1 MVMNQIKQSAAYIL
15 SNVKK
20 QIKLDSIM
28 VCDSALLSQENIQLI
43 SNLKWITRVPMT
55 LKKTKEII
63 GSYLEK
69 VKVSPET
76 DPKIQEITR
85 EFQKKGY
92 KWLEQKVTYA
102 GIKQRWLIVESAER
116 KQSDIQKLNSKIEQ
130 EKNPALKLRKKLETT
145 GFDTVTQAQNYLK
158 SINKKLKLWELKSLE
173 IKSKKINKQSIFYHY
188 QIETRARVSEIERR
202 TVAAGRFILATNI
215 ESSSDFH
222 CSEILWNYKNPN

>member
-76 DPKIQEITR
+76 DPEIQEITR

-130 EKNPALKLRKKLETT
+130 EKNPVLKLIKKLETT

-158 SINKKLKLWELKSLE
+158 SINKKLKLWEE
-173 IKSKKINKQSIFYHY
+173 QIFRNQVKKN
-188 QIETRARVSEIERR
+188 
-202 TVAAGRFILATNI
+202 
-215 ESSSDFH
+215 
-222 CSEILWNYKNPN
+222 

>member
-1 MVMNQIKQSAAYIL
+1 MRTGDGNESDKAVFGQIL

-28 VCDSALLSQENIQLI
+28 VCDSALYSQENIQLI

-130 EKNPALKLRKKLETT
+130 EKKTALKLRKKLETT
-145 GFDTVTQAQNYLK
+145 GFDTVTQAQNHLK
-158 SINKKLKLWELKSLE
+158 SINKKLKLWDER
-173 IKSKKINKQSIFYHY
+173 IFINQGKKF
-188 QIETRARVSEIERR
+188 
-202 TVAAGRFILATNI
+202 
-215 ESSSDFH
+215 
-222 CSEILWNYKNPN
+222 

>member
-1 MVMNQIKQSAAYIL
+1 MVMNQIKQSAASIL

-28 VCDSALLSQENIQLI
+28 VCESALLSLENIQLI

-69 VKVSPET
+69 VKVSPEK

-130 EKNPALKLRKKLETT
+130 EKKTALKLRKKLETT
-145 GFDTVTQAQNYLK
+145 GFDTVTRECISSCMLCCQ
-158 SINKKLKLWELKSLE
+158 EKSLVCL
-173 IKSKKINKQSIFYHY
+173 KYSCH
-188 QIETRARVSEIERR
+188 
-202 TVAAGRFILATNI
+202 
-215 ESSSDFH
+215 
-222 CSEILWNYKNPN
+222 

>member
-1 MVMNQIKQSAAYIL
+1 
-15 SNVKK
+15 
-20 QIKLDSIM
+20 M
-28 VCDSALLSQENIQLI
+28 VCDSALYSQENIQLI

-76 DPKIQEITR
+76 DPEIQGITR

-116 KQSDIQKLNSKIEQ
+116 KQSDIQKLNSKIEP
-130 EKNPALKLRKKLETT
+130 EKNTALKLIKKIETT

-158 SINKKLKLWELKSLE
+158 SINKKLKLWEEQILRNQV
-173 IKSKKINKQSIFYHY
+173 KKN
-188 QIETRARVSEIERR
+188 
-202 TVAAGRFILATNI
+202 
-215 ESSSDFH
+215 
-222 CSEILWNYKNPN
+222 

>member
-1 MVMNQIKQSAAYIL
+1 MTDVYHHVLAWKACYTSFAAVLFKQTSRT
-15 SNVKK
+15 
-20 QIKLDSIM
+20 
-28 VCDSALLSQENIQLI
+28 SQENIQLI

-76 DPKIQEITR
+76 DPNIQELTR

-116 KQSDIQKLNSKIEQ
+116 KQSNIQKLNSKIEQ
-130 EKNPALKLRKKLETT
+130 
-145 GFDTVTQAQNYLK
+145 
-158 SINKKLKLWELKSLE
+158 
-173 IKSKKINKQSIFYHY
+173 
-188 QIETRARVSEIERR
+188 
-202 TVAAGRFILATNI
+202 
-215 ESSSDFH
+215 
-222 CSEILWNYKNPN
+222 

>member
-1 MVMNQIKQSAAYIL
+1 
-15 SNVKK
+15 
-20 QIKLDSIM
+20 M
-28 VCDSALLSQENIQLI
+28 VCDSALYSLENIQLI

-76 DPKIQEITR
+76 DPEIQEITR

-130 EKNPALKLRKKLETT
+130 EKKTALKLRKKIRNNWIL
-145 GFDTVTQAQNYLK
+145 Y
-158 SINKKLKLWELKSLE
+158 SYSSSKSL
-173 IKSKKINKQSIFYHY
+173 KINQQK
-188 QIETRARVSEIERR
+188 TEIMEC
-202 TVAAGRFILATNI
+202 TN
-215 ESSSDFH
+215 
-222 CSEILWNYKNPN
+222 L

>member
-1 MVMNQIKQSAAYIL
+1 
-15 SNVKK
+15 
-20 QIKLDSIM
+20 M
-28 VCDSALLSQENIQLI
+28 VCDSALLSLENIQLI

-76 DPKIQEITR
+76 DPEIQEITR

-130 EKNPALKLRKKLETT
+130 EKKTALKSRKKLETT
-145 GFDTVTQAQNYLK
+145 GFDIVTQPQDNLK
-158 SINKKLKLWELKSLE
+158 SVNKKLKLWDEQIFRNQE
-173 IKSKKINKQSIFYHY
+173 KKINKQSIFYHH
-188 QIETRARVSEIERR
+188 QIETKPRVSEIEIR

-215 ESSSDFH
+215 ESSSDLH

>member
-1 MVMNQIKQSAAYIL
+1 MVMNLIKQSAASIF

-28 VCDSALLSQENIQLI
+28 VCDSALLSLENIQLI

-76 DPKIQEITR
+76 DPEIQEITR

-130 EKNPALKLRKKLETT
+130 EIIMSLCLLVYNLGQRELRKTL
-145 GFDTVTQAQNYLK
+145 L
-158 SINKKLKLWELKSLE
+158 
-173 IKSKKINKQSIFYHY
+173 
-188 QIETRARVSEIERR
+188 
-202 TVAAGRFILATNI
+202 
-215 ESSSDFH
+215 
-222 CSEILWNYKNPN
+222 

>member
-1 MVMNQIKQSAAYIL
+1 
-15 SNVKK
+15 
-20 QIKLDSIM
+20 
-28 VCDSALLSQENIQLI
+28 
-43 SNLKWITRVPMT
+43 MT

-63 GSYLEK
+63 GYYLGK

-130 EKNPALKLRKKLETT
+130 EKKTVLKLGKKLETT

-158 SINKKLKLWELKSLE
+158 SINKKLKLWEEQIFRNQVK
-173 IKSKKINKQSIFYHY
+173 KKINKQSIFYHY
-188 QIETRARVSEIERR
+188 QIETKARVSEIERR
-202 TVAAGRFILATNI
+202 TVAAGRFILATI
-215 ESSSDFH
+215 RLLLS
-222 CSEILWNYKNPN
+222 